1 MEQVKKIFVANW
13 RKCYYFF
20 AFIRYNKLWARSNIC
35 ILIPTRVWMKLVGWL
50 VHRVWLVH
58 RCSRCSNVS
67 TLKFHVETED
77 TKPEINL
84 YCYYYKENYS
94 YNDAKQKVIRVFV
107 YTCTCAN
114 KKQYCH
120 NETQDGCNGST
131 YQVD

>member
-1 MEQVKKIFVANW
+1 
-13 RKCYYFF
+13 
-20 AFIRYNKLWARSNIC
+20 
-35 ILIPTRVWMKLVGWL
+35 MKLVGWL

-120 NETQDGCNGST
+120 NETQDSCNDSA
-131 YQVD
+131 YQVDQYSNLIVFDSPEEKTRSRTNIYNSCNYCNPIEKPKIS